1 MFIDDY
7 VSALKRLYVD
17 VKNGI
22 DIGFV
27 EVCVRGIKLPEC
39 IAILDIE
46 TTGLNEVFDEI
57 VSYGVVRDFDGVVK
71 ARVVVRIESDE
82 NTLLE
87 HLKSDLKDLK
97 VVYAYYKDF
106 EERFLSKRGFDL
118 IFRDLKRCG
127 GRLRD
132 VVNLDWM
139 DNITGSDV
147 PILWIDWIKRRSFKS
162 LIKIVHHNL
171 SDLMREV
178 MLFIA
183 LWNSLENGI
192 DESEWNFP
200 QH

>member
-7 VSALKRLYVD
+7 VSALKRLHVD

-106 EERFLSKRGFDL
+106 EERFFSASLQQAASRSELSPEL
-118 IFRDLKRCG
+118 ISLQCQLLQRAIAELPPHQRNCQG
-127 GRLRD
+127 LTARLD
-132 VVNLDWM
+132 QL
-139 DNITGSDV
+139 
-147 PILWIDWIKRRSFKS
+147 LWIGM
-162 LIKIVHHNL
+162 KII
-171 SDLMREV
+171 SKARGT
-178 MLFIA
+178 I
-183 LWNSLENGI
+183 
-192 DESEWNFP
+192 
-200 QH
+200 